1 MVAELADEVGR
12 EVLRRHPPC
21 PDRSEQRQ
29 GRPGPRG
36 KGVQGIAALVWGWG
50 IVVATTFCWAV
61 LPLLHLLLTRVDLW
75 STAAAT
81 VAIAA
86 WTRDRDAPCGV
97 ALASGLA
104 FKLWPALFVPLLLD
118 RRRCG

>member
-1 MVAELADEVGR
+1 TGSRAGFGLAVVAVNVVAEA
-12 EVLRRHPPC
+12 VL
-21 PDRSEQRQ
+21 
-29 GRPGPRG
+29 
-36 KGVQGIAALVWGWG
+36 IAALVWGWG

-118 RRRCG
+118 RRRSRALLAFGIAGGCVLL